1 LLEQFALMMMPF
13 PLLSFLPPYLANDP
27 LGLFLLITFTCLI
40 LALSILAILSLI
52 VP

>member
-1 LLEQFALMMMPF
+1 MLMTF

-27 LGLFLLITFTCLI
+27 LGLFLLVTFLCLI
-40 LALSILAILSLI
+40 IALSILAILSLM

>member
-1 LLEQFALMMMPF
+1 MMPYQ
-13 PLLSFLPPYLANDP
+13 LLSFLPPYLANDP
-27 LGLFLLITFTCLI
+27 LGLFLLVTFACLI